1 MRKRYGIGF
10 LVATLLVVLILSIA
24 DRNSYS
30 RIQEEYEQEEKTR
43 TQGNV
48 ETYYYIKENE
58 GYVIVYEAD
67 EKTVEAINN
76 YREWASTVA
85 DFTQQFEELNTEI
98 ASLAKQKL
106 DNITDHFD
114 NKLGIYENIESVAD
128 AHINEIEELG
138 YVASAKSYEYME
150 KAARDKAVYSR
161 FDQSICVDEGG

>member
-1 MRKRYGIGF
+1 MRRRYGIGF

-67 EKTVEAINN
+67 EKTV
-76 YREWASTVA
+76 
-85 DFTQQFEELNTEI
+85 
-98 ASLAKQKL
+98 
-106 DNITDHFD
+106 
-114 NKLGIYENIESVAD
+114 
-128 AHINEIEELG
+128 
-138 YVASAKSYEYME
+138 YEYT
-150 KAARDKAVYSR
+150 
-161 FDQSICVDEGG
+161 SIRVDELPEKMQDAIKKGIKVDSLGQIYGFLENYSS